1 MRLMFAT
8 LDRLATSQPT
18 GLRILF
24 ATMAVV
30 ARADAD
36 RWARA
41 SYLEGLLGYSP
52 GTFTNNIRQ
61 LDEAEEAIDTGAPN
75 RIAEAL
81 LYERGMS
88 EAEAKA
94 LVGDRDRKLPEALMA
109 GVSKYLPSGKSYRGQ
124 DAQDIAQWLLMGIS
138 PSTMKPFPQYKG
150 GNMFYFLGTQAPA
163 GLSMGGIARVVRDH
177 AAKKTFDYIRGTT
190 SIDLGLSLSDSGPA
204 SQGRGP
210 TEGPESVLEDVLS
223 GESAVSRADYITM
236 AESIFQNPAIM
247 RKLDQA
253 VRQFLGGPGQIAV
266 WEVVKENPNF
276 IQVKGSAQGEP
287 VVGLDQEAAAKE
299 VVKLTGQEIS
309 PQAVGKTW
317 RTKVWPAMRTAFR
330 DSDVARALLRNR
342 QIMEIIDEE
351 TRRRHNVQQK
361 IRDIRYVGEGVD
373 YGAAGP
379 GMELEP
385 GSVDI
390 PEPAGRSDEYEREMA
405 RMRRKYNIPMGVKF
419 ASLDEREFQ
428 RWVEARNAAVRVA
441 AKWAQARGFPVTIT
455 DSREA
460 QVTKNADGTK
470 LAWRLPPREAQMYN
484 RLLAW
489 AKKNWE
495 RFRTPRGDLNT
506 DALAE
511 ELAHQAGKDWWADD
525 PTHWVYEIAY
535 DVNRLAPSLAT

>member
-8 LDRLATSQPT
+8 LDRLATVQPT

-24 ATMAVV
+24 ATMALV
-30 ARADAD
+30 ARADTD

-52 GTFTNNIRQ
+52 GTFTKNLGA
-61 LDEAEEAIDTGAPN
+61 LDEAESAIDTGAPN

-94 LVGDRDRKLPEALMA
+94 LVGRRDRKLAEALLA
-109 GVSKYLPSGKSYRGQ
+109 GIQKHLPSGKSLRGQ
-124 DAQDIAQWLLMGIS
+124 DAEDIAQWIIMGLS

-150 GNMFYFLGTQAPA
+150 GNFFYFLGSRAPRSLSMA
-163 GLSMGGIARVVRDH
+163 GLARVVRDH
-177 AAKKTFDYIRGTT
+177 ASNKALDYVRGTT
-190 SIDLGLSLSDSGPA
+190 SIDLGPSLSDSGPA
-204 SQGRGP
+204 ERGRGP

-223 GESAVSRADYITM
+223 GESAVPRADYIAM

-266 WEVVKENPNF
+266 WEVVKENPHF
-276 IQVKGSAQGEP
+276 ILIKGSAQGEP
-287 VVGLDQEAAAKE
+287 VVGIDQEGAAKE
-299 VVKLTGQEIS
+299 VARLTGEAIS

-330 DSDVARALLRNR
+330 DSDVARALLMNR

-351 TRRRHNVQQK
+351 TRRRHNLEQK
-361 IRDIRYVGEGVD
+361 VRNIRYEGEGAYD
-373 YGAAGP
+373 AEMERIRNKYKRDRMPRSPLRFAG
-379 GMELEP
+379 
-385 GSVDI
+385 
-390 PEPAGRSDEYEREMA
+390 ERETG
-405 RMRRKYNIPMGVKF
+405 RY
-419 ASLDEREFQ
+419 
-428 RWVEARNAAVRVA
+428 EAVRNAASRIA
-441 AKWAQARGFPVTIT
+441 ARWARAQRPAVLEEA
-455 DSREA
+455 SRE
-460 QVTKNADGTK
+460 KK
-470 LAWRLPPREAQMYN
+470 AWRLPPREAQMYN
-484 RLLAW
+484 RLTAW
-489 AKKNWE
+489 AKKNWKK
-495 RFRTPRGDLNT
+495 FQTPRGDLNT